1 MPDGKD
7 EELQDSFTKAFWG
20 WITRTYGEEK
30 ARFLEE
36 NEAAPEDKIR
46 ELLTYFNKAVYPT
59 LEYPELTGEALK
71 RKRQYETVARV
82 TTYTGRVPKDWM
94 LPLVV
99 SFPEGFGG
107 YEAGTAGF
115 FKALDPKR
123 WAEYEAELARLRRE
137 KEEAEWQRQY
147 REMPL
152 EARLTPEQYQRYT
165 RQRAW
170 ATQRVEPEYRRA
182 FTEAEAGLTGPQPWK
197 EWFSREYGRIASEFE
212 TTIPRFEE
220 QYWPGLTPKE
230 VESKVEESWAEYL
243 KTPRFREEYATRFP
257 FGMGGRPWAY
267 QPRIQTVAF

>member
-30 ARFLEE
+30 ARFLREDE
-36 NEAAPEDKIR
+36 TAPEDKIR
-46 ELLTYFNKAVYPT
+46 ELLTYFNKAVYPK
-59 LEYPELTGEALK
+59 LDYPELTGEALK
-71 RKRQYETVARV
+71 SKRAYGTVERFAG
-82 TTYTGRVPKDWM
+82 YTGRMTHWQAQMMVA
-94 LPLVV
+94 
-99 SFPEGFGG
+99 FPEGFGG
-107 YEAGTAGF
+107 YEAGTEGF
-115 FKALDPKR
+115 FKALAPER
-123 WAEYEAELARLRRE
+123 WRRE
-137 KEEAEWQRQY
+137 KQEKERLQKEAEEAEWQRRY
-147 REMPL
+147 RELPL
-152 EARLTPEQYQRYT
+152 AARLTPEQYQRYT